1 MRCRI
6 SDYSGSLSASIHSSL
21 AGVIARVTKK
31 DSGKVKEEKLK
42 KRFMNLHLK
51 KELVKIQVKH
61 REERSFINIVDVVQR
76 NIGEEINMIKKR
88 LEMSV

>member
-1 MRCRI
+1 M
-6 SDYSGSLSASIHSSL
+6 
-21 AGVIARVTKK
+21 
-31 DSGKVKEEKLK
+31 
-42 KRFMNLHLK
+42 K

-76 NIGEEINMIKKR
+76 NIGEEINMMKKR